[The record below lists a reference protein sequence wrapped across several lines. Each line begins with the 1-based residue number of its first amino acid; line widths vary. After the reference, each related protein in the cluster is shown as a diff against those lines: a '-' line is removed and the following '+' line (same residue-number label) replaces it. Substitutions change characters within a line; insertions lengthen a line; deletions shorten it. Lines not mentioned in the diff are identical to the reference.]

1 VTGFDYTRVDF
12 DTFGKRVK
20 GTTSF
25 ERVGECIVIMRG
37 RIREHFI
44 AEVEERVAMIV

>member
-1 VTGFDYTRVDF
+1 VDF
-12 DTFGKRVK
+12 ETFGKRVK

-37 RIREHFI
+37 RIREHLI
-44 AEVEERVAMIV
+44 VKVEESIAMIV